1 MKHFCGVESLER
13 LLILSGF
20 MAVAVDSL
28 FLLLK
33 VLRF

>member
-1 MKHFCGVESLER
+1 MKYFCGVESLER

-20 MAVAVDSL
+20 MVVAVDSS